1 MNDRIAILGLGYVG
15 LPLAT
20 EFAKKFKVLGY
31 DSDPKR
37 VNELNLLIDK
47 TKQVD
52 PSKLKNSLKR
62 KLVLSSNENMLKD
75 FNVYISTVPTPV
87 SAKKKPDLTYLISVS
102 KTIGK
107 YLKKGDLV
115 IYESTV
121 YPGCTEEECIP
132 VLEKSSGLTFNKD
145 FFCGYSPERIN
156 PNDKKHTIKNIVK
169 ITSGSNKKTALF
181 VDNLYKKIIK
191 SGTHCTSSIKIA
203 EAAKVIENSQRDIN
217 IAFVNELAKICS
229 LLKIDTL
236 DVLEAASSKWNFL
249 NFKPGLVGG
258 HCIGVDP
265 YYLTYKAQSVG
276 YHPEI
281 ILAGRRLNDGMGA
294 YISVQ
299 LVKAM
304 LKKLIHVQDSR
315 VLVMGLTFKE
325 DCPDHRIINCAFK
338 LHEENLDK
346 QLVLVSKDTNM
357 RLKARSLGLLAE
369 DYTTD
374 AIEDVS
380 HIYPGSRLIE
390 DVSSAEID
398 MIYDADGVDFNDLKS
413 IKKPIPNENYIL
425 RNGQKSVLAYF
436 DPFEKKITQINNL
449 NAYGITPRNAEQS
462 FALNMLLDE
471 RIQLVTLSGKAG
483 TGKTLLALACALE
496 KRKRFRKIFLA
507 RPIVPLSNKDLGF
520 LPGDIHS
527 KLDPYMQPLFDNL
540 SVIRHQFKSNEKR
553 AQRINEMLEEE
564 KLLITPL
571 AYIRGRSLQKSFF
584 IVDEA
589 QNLTP
594 HEIKTIITRAGEG
607 TKVVFTG
614 DIHQIDHPYL
624 DKKSNGLTYLISRM
638 KGQNVFAHITL
649 EKGERSD
656 LAELASNLL

>member
-1 MNDRIAILGLGYVG
+1 MANTSKKIFVLDTNVILHD
-15 LPLAT
+15 AT
-20 EFAKKFKVLGY
+20 CIQNFEDNEVVIPISVLEELDQFKRGNEQIHYNAREFLRLLDELSI
-31 DSDPKR
+31 DSNS
-37 VNELNLLIDK
+37 NELN
-47 TKQVD
+47 Q
-52 PSKLKNSLKR
+52 
-62 KLVLSSNENMLKD
+62 
-75 FNVYISTVPTPV
+75 
-87 SAKKKPDLTYLISVS
+87 PD
-102 KTIGK
+102 GK
-107 YLKKGDLV
+107 IKVVVNHNWHPDV
-115 IYESTV
+115 
-121 YPGCTEEECIP
+121 
-132 VLEKSSGLTFNKD
+132 EK
-145 FFCGYSPERIN
+145 
-156 PNDKKHTIKNIVK
+156 
-169 ITSGSNKKTALF
+169 
-181 VDNLYKKIIK
+181 
-191 SGTHCTSSIKIA
+191 
-203 EAAKVIENSQRDIN
+203 
-217 IAFVNELAKICS
+217 
-229 LLKIDTL
+229 
-236 DVLEAASSKWNFL
+236 
-249 NFKPGLVGG
+249 
-258 HCIGVDP
+258 
-265 YYLTYKAQSVG
+265 
-276 YHPEI
+276 
-281 ILAGRRLNDGMGA
+281 
-294 YISVQ
+294 
-299 LVKAM
+299 
-304 LKKLIHVQDSR
+304 
-315 VLVMGLTFKE
+315 TFKE

-357 RLKARSLGLLAE
+357 RLKARSLGLMAE

-374 AIEDVS
+374 TIEDVN
-380 HIYPGSRLIE
+380 HIYQGNRLIE
-390 DVSSAEID
+390 NVSSEEID
-398 MIYDADGVDFNDLKS
+398 MIYNADGVDFKNLES
-413 IKKPIPNENYIL
+413 IEKPVPNENYIL

-436 DPFEKKITQINNL
+436 DPFEKEISQINNL

-496 KRKRFRKIFLA
+496 KRKKFRKIFLA
-507 RPIVPLSNKDLGF
+507 RPIVPLSNRDLGF

-638 KGQNVFAHITL
+638 KGQSVFAHITL